1 MRLVTY
7 LLAAAILWAVATSG
21 PASSNEAPG
30 GTPGDASPGA
40 RTGSTHGK

>member
-21 PASSNEAPG
+21 PASSNEAAG
-30 GTPGDASPGA
+30 GAPRDASPGA
-40 RTGSTHGK
+40 RTGPSHGK